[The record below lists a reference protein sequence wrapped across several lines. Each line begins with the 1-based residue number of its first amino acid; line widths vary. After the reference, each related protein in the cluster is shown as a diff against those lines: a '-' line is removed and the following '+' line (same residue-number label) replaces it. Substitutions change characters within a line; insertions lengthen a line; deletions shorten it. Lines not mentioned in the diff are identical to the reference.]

1 MTDRKID
8 ACSVIVATGHARICD
23 LDPCQ
28 HGKDFFVP
36 VNRPVIGRASVA
48 NEIDKVVLTG
58 DDIRRA
64 LTRISHEILEQNRAA
79 RDLVL
84 VGLHTRGVHL
94 AKRLGDNIEKFEGFV
109 PAVGSLDPRLWRDDP
124 DKALDQPLQPSEI
137 PTEVTDRPVVLVDDV
152 LYTGRTVR
160 AAMEA
165 LLDFG
170 RAKRIQLAVL
180 VDRGHREL
188 PIRPDYVGKNIPTA
202 HGERVKV
209 RITEIDGEDAVL
221 LGRER

>member
-1 MTDRKID
+1 LYGRKIS
-8 ACSVIVATGHARICD
+8 ANSPIAATEHAHTCD

-36 VNRPVIGRASVA
+36 VTGKAIRRASVA
-48 NEIDKVVLTG
+48 DEVDKVLLTG
-58 DDIRRA
+58 DEIRRA

-94 AKRLGDNIEKFEGFV
+94 ARRLADNIEKFEGFAPV
-109 PAVGSLDPRLWRDDP
+109 VGSLDPRLWRDDP

-137 PTEVTDRPVVLVDDV
+137 PTEVTDRPVVIVDDV

-202 HGERVKV
+202 HGERVQV
-209 RITEIDGEDAVL
+209 RLTEVDGEDAVL

>member
-1 MTDRKID
+1 M
-8 ACSVIVATGHARICD
+8 G
-23 LDPCQ
+23 
-28 HGKDFFVP
+28 
-36 VNRPVIGRASVA
+36 ASVA
-48 NEIDKVVLTG
+48 NGGERVLLTA

-64 LTRISHEILEQNRAA
+64 LTRISHEILEQNRGA

-84 VGLHTRGVHL
+84 VGLQTRGVHL
-94 AKRLGDNIEKFEGFV
+94 AKRLADNIEKFEGFA
-109 PAVGSLDPRLWRDDP
+109 PTVGSLDPRLWRDDP
-124 DKALDQPLQPSEI
+124 DIASGQPPLPSEI
-137 PTEVTDRPVVLVDDV
+137 PTEVTDRPVVIVDDV

-188 PIRPDYVGKNIPTA
+188 PIRPDFVGKNIPTA
-202 HGERVKV
+202 RGERVQV
-209 RITEIDGEDAVL
+209 RIVETDGEDAVI
-221 LGRER
+221 LGRES